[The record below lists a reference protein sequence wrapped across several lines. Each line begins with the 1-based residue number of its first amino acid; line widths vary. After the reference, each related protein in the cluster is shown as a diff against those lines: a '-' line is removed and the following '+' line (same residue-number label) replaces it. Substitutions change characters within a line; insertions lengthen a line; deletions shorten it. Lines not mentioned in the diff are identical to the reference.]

1 MTFTP
6 EQIVALQAPLKS
18 ENTRDRKQAGRSLS
32 YIEGWHAIDEANRIF
47 GFDGWQSETIDVKCV
62 AEHERKIG
70 QEGRAGWSVSYIAKV
85 RISVLGAL
93 IREGIGAGHGIDASL
108 GLAHESAIK
117 EAETD
122 ARKRALITFGNQ
134 FGLALYDKDRRNV
147 DDGHNGNGHQSGVT
161 VTSGVGVGKGQLK
174 PSELVSVV
182 ATLTTAIQKAVTIQ
196 ECDEVWEKNKAVIG
210 SLSDAVFA
218 EFQLMDKR
226 HRAHLLKTALARTQ
240 A

>member
-6 EQIVALQAPLKS
+6 EQIAALKAPLSASNVK
-18 ENTRDRKQAGRSLS
+18 ERKQAGRTLS
-32 YIEGWHAIDEANRIF
+32 YIEGWRVIDEANRIF
-47 GFDGWQSETIDVKCV
+47 GFDGWQSETIDIKCV

-70 QEGRAGWSVSYIAKV
+70 QDGRAGWSVSYIAKV
-85 RISVLGAL
+85 RIGVGGLM
-93 IREGIGAGHGIDASL
+93 REGIGAGHGIDASL

-122 ARKRALITFGNQ
+122 ARKRALMTFGNP
-134 FGLALYDKDRRNV
+134 FGLALYDKEQRNV
-147 DDGHNGNGHQSGVT
+147 DDGHNGNGHQSAVA
-161 VTSGVGVGKGQLK
+161 VTSGVGTGKGQLK
-174 PSELVSVV
+174 PAQLVSVV
-182 ATLTTAIQKAVTIQ
+182 AMLTTAIQKAVTIQ
-196 ECDEVWEKNKAVIG
+196 ECDEVWEKNKDAIG

-226 HRAHLLKTALARTQ
+226 HRAHLLKTSLARTQ